1 MKINIVGKKIQM
13 RKKTVIFLTAALI
26 LFFSAIGYIMS
37 VSTTFQIED
46 FEDPLENE
54 TEPMVRIMYRKNR
67 AQKQSRFMSPDA

>member
-54 TEPMVRIMYRKNR
+54 TEPDGSV
-67 AQKQSRFMSPDA
+67 